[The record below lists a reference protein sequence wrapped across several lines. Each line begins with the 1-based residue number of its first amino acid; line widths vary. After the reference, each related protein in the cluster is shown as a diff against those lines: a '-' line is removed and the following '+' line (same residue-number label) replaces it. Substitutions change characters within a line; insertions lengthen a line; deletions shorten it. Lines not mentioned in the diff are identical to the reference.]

1 MTRMSGDTAQAP
13 ESGRVRES
21 FRDLLGQ
28 LAGHSVAL
36 LRDAIELAKQEMQG
50 KVECVFGRL
59 VTIVIG
65 VVVVQAA
72 LLALCAAAV
81 IGLTP
86 RLGLGISTLVV
97 GTGLAV
103 IGGIVGFV
111 GLQQLKQMDLKPRK
125 TLQSLKGEQEWSKE
139 SA

>member
-1 MTRMSGDTAQAP
+1 MMSGDTAQAP
-13 ESGRVRES
+13 ESGRARES

-36 LRDAIELAKQEMQG
+36 LRDEIELAKQEMQG
-50 KVECVFGRL
+50 KVEYVFGGL

-65 VVVVQAA
+65 VIVVQAA

-81 IGLTP
+81 IGLAP

-103 IGGIVGFV
+103 IGGFGGFV
-111 GLQQLKQMDLKPRK
+111 GWQKLRQTDLKPRK
-125 TLQSLKGEQEWSKE
+125 TLQGLKGGREWSKE